1 MSDLADERVQRKCS
15 KYVTKLGRRM
25 EELSE
30 NFNRV
35 LENIRKKKKKHNQ
48 NQEIKLLEISA
59 LEGVSEWQIR

>member
-1 MSDLADERVQRKCS
+1 MSDLADERAQRKCS

-35 LENIRKKKKKHNQ
+35 LENIRKKKKNT
-48 NQEIKLLEISA
+48 
-59 LEGVSEWQIR
+59 IRTKK

>member
-1 MSDLADERVQRKCS
+1 MSDLADERAQRKCS

-35 LENIRKKKKKHNQ
+35 LENIRKKKKHNQ